1 MKNEIVVIAPSKL
14 FSDTV
19 YEVLEELHIK
29 IPSYIATGKETIEL
43 ADNLINLGTK
53 VIITRGQNVDLL
65 RKHVSI
71 PIVDIGYKYEDIFY
85 SYKKALKYSSK
96 IGFIGLELSYK
107 TAKRFKE
114 ISNFDLEIPKLN
126 SLYEFEDTIK
136 ELIDN
141 GTEIFIGG
149 KTTKE
154 ITSKYN
160 KPCIETEVEKSS
172 IHASINEA
180 IHLYNIGI
188 EKRINNSIT
197 EEILEC
203 THSGIIAIDKNHSP
217 LFINNQAK
225 RLLFN
230 QVDKFIKDYLTSG
243 DISDS
248 LKNGHSLCNNIINFK
263 GSSLTFDCFPIIIDS
278 LHFGCVATIQDI
290 ENIQSTEKE
299 IRESLI
305 SKSHCAKSN
314 FNDILGSSDA
324 LMHSVNMAKKF
335 AKSDSTIIITGES
348 GTGKEIFAQSIHNYS
363 NRFNGPFVAINCAA
377 IPENILESELF
388 GYVKGAF
395 TGARNE
401 GKAGVFELAHNG
413 TIFLDEIGEI
423 SKDVQV
429 KLLRVLQEREVTRI
443 GDTKVV
449 PINVRVITAT
459 NKNLVEQIDNNNFR
473 EDLFYRLCVL
483 KLDLPPLRERKE
495 DIEQL
500 TYAIISHYN
509 KPVSISDSALKIL
522 SRYDFP
528 GNIRQLKNI
537 VERLVVMCDDNF
549 IDEYLVSEILTSEP
563 HFRKDINSTS
573 TIDYSP
579 TLADNKIVD
588 YEKKLILETLEKNNG
603 VKSVTASQLGISTT
617 TLWRKLKKYQ
627 LSN

>member
-1 MKNEIVVIAPSKL
+1 M
-14 FSDTV
+14 
-19 YEVLEELHIK
+19 
-29 IPSYIATGKETIEL
+29 
-43 ADNLINLGTK
+43 
-53 VIITRGQNVDLL
+53 
-65 RKHVSI
+65 
-71 PIVDIGYKYEDIFY
+71 
-85 SYKKALKYSSK
+85 
-96 IGFIGLELSYK
+96 
-107 TAKRFKE
+107 
-114 ISNFDLEIPKLN
+114 
-126 SLYEFEDTIK
+126 
-136 ELIDN
+136 
-141 GTEIFIGG
+141 
-149 KTTKE
+149 
-154 ITSKYN
+154 
-160 KPCIETEVEKSS
+160 
-172 IHASINEA
+172 
-180 IHLYNIGI
+180 
-188 EKRINNSIT
+188 
-197 EEILEC
+197 
-203 THSGIIAIDKNHSP
+203 
-217 LFINNQAK
+217 
-225 RLLFN
+225 
-230 QVDKFIKDYLTSG
+230 
-243 DISDS
+243 
-248 LKNGHSLCNNIINFK
+248 
-263 GSSLTFDCFPIIIDS
+263 
-278 LHFGCVATIQDI
+278 
-290 ENIQSTEKE
+290 
-299 IRESLI
+299 
-305 SKSHCAKSN
+305 
-314 FNDILGSSDA
+314 LGSSDS

-500 TYAIISHYN
+500 TYSIISHYN

-549 IDEYLVSEILTSEP
+549 IDEHLVSDILISEP
-563 HFRKDINSTS
+563 HFRKDISS
-573 TIDYSP
+573 APTIDYSP
-579 TLADNKIVD
+579 NLVDNKIAD

-603 VKSVTASQLGISTT
+603 VKSATASQLGISTT
-617 TLWRKLKKYQ
+617 TLWRKLKKYE